1 MFVKGGEELG
11 EKNLDMTKGPIASS
25 LVRFAIPIF
34 LGQLFQQLYTTA
46 DSIIVGKFADKNAL
60 AAVASSGHL
69 IFMVTG
75 FFIGLFVGAGVV
87 ISRYF
92 GAKDNEKMNRAIHS
106 TVLFSILCGVIM
118 TIFGIF
124 CTPTILV
131 WMDTPESVLPL
142 SITYFRLYFTGSIA
156 MVVYDAGMGVLRA
169 IGDSK
174 SPLHYLIVSSVVNVL
189 LDLLF
194 VAVFHWGVAGAAV
207 ATAISQTVSAVLCL
221 IKMMRLPEP
230 YRVHLGKLRFNLPL
244 IKQIAVNGIPS
255 GVQNAIISIANVVVQ
270 SNINAFDAD
279 AVAGC
284 GAYSKVE
291 GFVFLPITSFAMA
304 LTTFISQ
311 NLGSKQYDR
320 ARQGSKIG
328 MAWSMALA
336 EGIGV
341 LFYYICPAAIGLFND
356 DPAVIANGVLQM
368 RTECFFFF
376 ALALSHSVA
385 AIMRGAGK
393 AKMPMYTMLACWCL
407 IRVSYITVA
416 VRFFPVIQTVFWA
429 YPLTWSL
436 SSVVFL
442 IYYFKADWLHA
453 FDHEADS

>member
-1 MFVKGGEELG
+1 ME
-11 EKNLDMTKGPIASS
+11 EKNLDMTKGPIAGS

-34 LGQLFQQLYTTA
+34 LGQLFQQLYNTA
-46 DSIIVGKFADKNAL
+46 DSIIVGKFADKNSL

-69 IFMVTG
+69 VFMVTG

-92 GAKDNEKMNRAIHS
+92 GAKNDEKMSRAIHN
-106 TVLFSILCGVIM
+106 TVLFSLICGVIM
-118 TIFGIF
+118 TIFGVF
-124 CTPTILV
+124 CTPQILV

-174 SPLHYLIVSSVVNVL
+174 SPLRYLIISSVVNVL

-207 ATAISQTVSAVLCL
+207 ATSLSQTVSAVLCL

-230 YRVHLGKLRFNLPL
+230 YRVHLNKLRFDLSL
-244 IKQIAVNGIPS
+244 IKQITSNGIPS

-311 NLGSKQYDR
+311 NLGSRQYDR
-320 ARQGSKIG
+320 AKKGAGIG
-328 MAWSMALA
+328 IACAMALA

-341 LFYYICPAAIGLFND
+341 LFYYICPAAIGLFSD

-368 RTECFFFF
+368 RTESLFFF
-376 ALALSHSVA
+376 ALAFSHSVA

-393 AKMPMYTMLACWCL
+393 AQMPMYTMLACWCL
-407 IRVSYITVA
+407 IRVTYITVA

-442 IYYFKADWLHA
+442 IYYYKADWLHA
-453 FDHEADS
+453 FAHETDS